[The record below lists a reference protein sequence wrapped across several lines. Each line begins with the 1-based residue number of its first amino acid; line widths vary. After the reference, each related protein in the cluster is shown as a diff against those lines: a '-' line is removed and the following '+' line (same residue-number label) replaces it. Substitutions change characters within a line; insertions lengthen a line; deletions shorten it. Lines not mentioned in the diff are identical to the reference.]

1 MGPRFFLLTNK
12 FKELDVQIMN
22 MAGLSV
28 EDDAEGFVPE
38 GVCAKKIVFDIEE
51 GRLRNLKFTGGCEGN
66 LKAISILL
74 EGMPV
79 EEVIEKVEG
88 ITCGKKTTSC
98 TDQLCK
104 ILQTQI
110 VTA

>member
-1 MGPRFFLLTNK
+1 
-12 FKELDVQIMN
+12 VQVMN
-22 MAGLSV
+22 IAGLNV
-28 EDDAEGFVPE
+28 EDDTEGFVPE

-51 GRLRNLKFTGGCEGN
+51 GRLRNLKFIGGCEGN

-79 EEVIEKVEG
+79 EEVIAKVEG
-88 ITCGKKTTSC
+88 ISCGKKTTSC

-104 ILQTQI
+104 ILQSQ
-110 VTA
+110 VVPA